1 MLYEYREKIMKIV
14 KDNIIDKLKS
24 DAAKELQEEFEERAK
39 NKIKQKLRDLELAR
53 RVVKNLKREL
63 DDLYVELSE

>member
-39 NKIKQKLRDLELAR
+39 TRIKQKLRDLQLAR
-53 RVVKNLKREL
+53 RGVKNLKREL

>member
-1 MLYEYREKIMKIV
+1 MKLI
-14 KDNIIDKLKS
+14 KDNLIDKLKS